1 MKVIFD
7 RDTLLT
13 ALTPA
18 ASIAP
23 GKNTIASIEGI
34 LFECPGDV
42 EGMCRITSYDM
53 EKGLRTSIEAKIMS
67 EGSFIINSQN
77 ILQIVRS
84 MPQGEITIDIDDKNR
99 AKITGGQS
107 FFEINSIPGENFPSL
122 PLLSGDRNYTMP
134 QYIFRSII
142 AKTAFAIAQNSQKP
156 IFNGVYFNIENGVLK
171 CVGCDSVKLGLAEH
185 ELDSDVPD
193 ASFIVPGKIL
203 TEIMRM
209 IHDTEDDITV
219 SLARKH
225 VIFRV
230 GDYTYFSRLIDGEYI
245 NYKRVI
251 PENFEKNA
259 YVNTK
264 AFTKAI
270 ERASIVTEDKLGGSS
285 SKTYVKLEFEENV
298 LKISSVSTGG
308 SVYEELPV
316 SMTGGELVIG
326 FNCRYLL
333 EILKAADDAETV
345 CMKMNGPLM
354 GICVEAAEG
363 GESEEKKKENSVKY
377 TFFLMPT
384 RMNGR

>member
-156 IFNGVYFNIENGVLK
+156 IFNGVYFNIENG
-171 CVGCDSVKLGLAEH
+171 
-185 ELDSDVPD
+185 
-193 ASFIVPGKIL
+193 
-203 TEIMRM
+203 
-209 IHDTEDDITV
+209 
-219 SLARKH
+219 
-225 VIFRV
+225 
-230 GDYTYFSRLIDGEYI
+230 
-245 NYKRVI
+245 
-251 PENFEKNA
+251 
-259 YVNTK
+259 
-264 AFTKAI
+264 
-270 ERASIVTEDKLGGSS
+270 
-285 SKTYVKLEFEENV
+285 
-298 LKISSVSTGG
+298 
-308 SVYEELPV
+308 
-316 SMTGGELVIG
+316 
-326 FNCRYLL
+326 
-333 EILKAADDAETV
+333 ILK
-345 CMKMNGPLM
+345 
-354 GICVEAAEG
+354 
-363 GESEEKKKENSVKY
+363 
-377 TFFLMPT
+377 
-384 RMNGR
+384 